1 MYHPF
6 DSARQPIRLLKG
18 SLMAAPQSY
27 KNHSR
32 YDPLL
37 HYFLA
42 PMLLLNFIF
51 SFMLFH
57 NHHHE
62 HPNIALWWIV
72 LSFVLLLI
80 PVSARRSALK
90 AQDRVIRLEE
100 RIRLGLLFPAAEHS
114 MIPSF
119 TTGQLIA
126 LRFASDGELPA
137 LAKRALAENLTP
149 KQIKQAIVIWRP
161 DNHRV

>member
-1 MYHPF
+1 
-6 DSARQPIRLLKG
+6 
-18 SLMAAPQSY
+18 MAATQSY

-37 HYFLA
+37 HYFLV

-51 SFMLFH
+51 SFTLFRH
-57 NHHHE
+57 HHHE
-62 HPNIALWWIV
+62 HPHIAFWWIL

-80 PVSARRSALK
+80 PMSTRRSALK
-90 AQDRVIRLEE
+90 VQDRVIRLEE
-100 RIRLGLLFPAAEHS
+100 RIRLGLLLPAAEHS
-114 MIPSF
+114 TILSL
-119 TTGQLIA
+119 TASQLIA

-137 LAKRALAENLTP
+137 LAKRALAENLTA
-149 KQIKQAIVIWRP
+149 KQIKQAIVTWRP

>member
-1 MYHPF
+1 M
-6 DSARQPIRLLKG
+6 SAT
-18 SLMAAPQSY
+18 QSY
-27 KNHSR
+27 KNHTR

-37 HYFLA
+37 HYFLV

-51 SFMLFH
+51 SFVIFR
-57 NHHHE
+57 HHFQA
-62 HPNIALWWIV
+62 HPHITFWWVI

-80 PVSARRSALK
+80 PVSGRRSALK

-100 RIRLGLLFPAAEHS
+100 RMRLALLLPAADHS
-114 MIPSF
+114 LIPSL
-119 TTGQLIA
+119 TTSQLIA

-137 LAKRALAENLTP
+137 LAKRALAENLTSR
-149 KQIKQAIVIWRP
+149 QIKQAIVIWRP